1 MARRRRDRGLECEER
16 FFVVMGTLA
25 LSGVLFLLFTLIK
38 NVTGDDYLYSVMED
52 HGPVQEY
59 IAPSTET
66 KGSKTYDEKEKAKKK
81 EVVLPSFLTDPEAPN
96 RVVEYYAV
104 SCTVGVRES
113 CAAAEQIHRFSH

>member
-1 MARRRRDRGLECEER
+1 MTRRRRDPGIECEER

-66 KGSKTYDEKEKAKKK
+66 KGYKPDYDKEKTEKK
-81 EVVLPSFLTDPEAPN
+81 EVVLPSFLTDPEAPH

-104 SCTVGVRES
+104 SCAVGVRES
-113 CAAAEQIHRFSH
+113 VAAVLWSH